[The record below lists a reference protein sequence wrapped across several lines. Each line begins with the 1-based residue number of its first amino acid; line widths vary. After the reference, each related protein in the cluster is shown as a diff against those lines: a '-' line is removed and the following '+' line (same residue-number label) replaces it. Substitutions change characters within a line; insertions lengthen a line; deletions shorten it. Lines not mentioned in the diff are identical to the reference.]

1 MRLKDNY
8 DLEANLELRENN
20 YKLET
25 FEKNEKNV
33 SPLQKYRK
41 K

>member
-8 DLEANLELRENN
+8 DLEANLELMGNHN

-25 FEKNEKNV
+25 FDKNV